1 MELTPLEINLH
12 CAKDLKNVNLFTKMN
27 VYAVVSINGDRRTAQ
42 KSPVDK
48 ECGAYPNWNYTMK
61 MLIDEAVAS
70 RNHHNLVIR
79 LKSGRII
86 GDKEIGSVQV
96 PIRELLDHND
106 GNGKVDY
113 QNVSY
118 SVRMPNGKMRGV
130 LNFSYKFGEAFT
142 MPAVPPPPITAS
154 KSMYVENNVST
165 KHGEKPVVAY
175 PPPPPGY
182 PGPSSGQPPPP
193 PPQGMAAYAYAPPG
207 GYPPY
212 GYQQGAAPAY
222 GYHGYPA
229 ANGGYGYPAAAAS
242 QKSKK
247 GGMGAGLGL
256 GLAGGLLGGMLIGEM
271 VDDAYEA
278 GVEDGLDYGF

>member
-48 ECGAYPNWNYTMK
+48 ECGAYPNWNHTMK
-61 MLIDEAVAS
+61 MTIDEAVAR

-86 GDKEIGSVQV
+86 GDKEIGTVQV
-96 PIRELLDHND
+96 PIKELLDHND
-106 GNGKVDY
+106 GNGKVEF

-130 LNFSYKFGEAFT
+130 LNFSYKFGETFT
-142 MPAVPPPPITAS
+142 VPAVPPPPITAS
-154 KSMYVENNVST
+154 KSMYVESNTSNQ
-165 KHGEKPVVAY
+165 HGY

-182 PGPSSGQPPPP
+182 PGPSSGHPPPP
-193 PPQGMAAYAYAPPG
+193 SQGMPGYAYAPPG
-207 GYPPY
+207 GYQPYGYPQGAAPPY
-212 GYQQGAAPAY
+212 GYQ
-222 GYHGYPA
+222 GYPSA
-229 ANGGYGYPAAAAS
+229 SGGYVYPPVQQP
-242 QKSKK
+242 QKSQK

-256 GLAGGLLGGMLIGEM
+256 GLAGGLLGGMLIGDM

-278 GVEDGLDYGF
+278 GVEDGLDYDF